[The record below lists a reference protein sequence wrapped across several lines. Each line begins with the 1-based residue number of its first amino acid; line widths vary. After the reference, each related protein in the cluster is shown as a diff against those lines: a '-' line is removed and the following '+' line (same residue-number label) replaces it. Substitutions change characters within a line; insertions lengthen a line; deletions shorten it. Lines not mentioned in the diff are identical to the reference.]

1 MPDLLSVVCV
11 TGEQKK
17 RRPPTMGIIKRKT
30 MLINEIQD
38 KVISDDNH
46 HHQTNGRPA
55 GAGLMQFRADSEGEK
70 TIDY

>member
-46 HHQTNGRPA
+46 QTNGRPS
-55 GAGLMQFRADSEGEK
+55 GTGLMQFRVDSEGEK